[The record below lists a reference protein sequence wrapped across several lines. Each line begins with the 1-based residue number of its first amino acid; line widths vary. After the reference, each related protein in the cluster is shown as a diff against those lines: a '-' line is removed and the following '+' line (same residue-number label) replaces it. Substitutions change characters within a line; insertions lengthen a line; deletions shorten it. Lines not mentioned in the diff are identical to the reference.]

1 MKPRNQWRVACVAL
15 VLLWTPQAHAGWGWM
30 DDIIAYIQ
38 AHRDQTQDRQNPGL
52 KRAAPAST
60 QRLPTLERDARKEPT
75 P

>member
-1 MKPRNQWRVACVAL
+1 
-15 VLLWTPQAHAGWGWM
+15 M